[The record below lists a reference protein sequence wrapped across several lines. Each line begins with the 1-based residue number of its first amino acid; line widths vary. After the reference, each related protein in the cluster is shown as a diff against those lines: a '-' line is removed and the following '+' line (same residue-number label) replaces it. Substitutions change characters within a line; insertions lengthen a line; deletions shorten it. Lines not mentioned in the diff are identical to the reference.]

1 MRKNNKGITLVALI
15 ITIII
20 LLILTG
26 VTTKIILD
34 SKFLDN
40 AKSTVAKANN
50 ETENQITLENNTYDS
65 WDEYP
70 GQIIKGDSGIPIPE
84 PKVII
89 ELYGSTSNITTNSCR
104 ISATGT
110 HNLNDT
116 LTYSL
121 KFETTAYDEKTGDDI
136 YWDITGLT
144 QNTKYKFEITAT
156 DTKENSTTIE
166 GYVTTLPEEV
176 QVNNAPMFVK
186 NRLQDRQTNSLTIVT
201 RATDADGDNLTYELY
216 LKGNSTVQETK
227 TAAQNTDV
235 TFTLTGLEEY
245 TTYTWYIIA
254 SDASLSTESSDASA
268 RTYCSGTGF
277 TCNATLCTVNRQ
289 EVDNYCGETVSITE
303 LSGGNAVPSVNCP
316 FCGESGTDGKC
327 KAYYSKHLNG
337 STHELWIWDCQEKG
351 WMIDSG
357 ESLGSNF
364 NIWSGKCM
372 YVEGTSYDYSSEC
385 TTHKLYDEHYYC
397 TKHSYVG
404 TSSTHTYCSHGKIDK
419 HY

>member
-216 LKGNSTVQETK
+216 LKGNSAVQATK
-227 TAAQNTDV
+227 TASQNIDV
-235 TFTLTGLEEY
+235 TFTITGLSEY
-245 TTYTWYIIA
+245 TTYTWYIIV
-254 SDASLSTESSDASA
+254 SDGSLSAESSDASA

-277 TCNATLCTVNRQ
+277 TCNATLCTVNR
-289 EVDNYCGETVSITE
+289 
-303 LSGGNAVPSVNCP
+303 
-316 FCGESGTDGKC
+316 
-327 KAYYSKHLNG
+327 
-337 STHELWIWDCQEKG
+337 
-351 WMIDSG
+351 
-357 ESLGSNF
+357 
-364 NIWSGKCM
+364 
-372 YVEGTSYDYSSEC
+372 
-385 TTHKLYDEHYYC
+385 
-397 TKHSYVG
+397 
-404 TSSTHTYCSHGKIDK
+404 
-419 HY
+419 

>member
-50 ETENQITLENNTYDS
+50 ETENQVTLENNTYDS

-216 LKGNSTVQETK
+216 LKGNSAVQATK
-227 TAAQNTDV
+227 TASQNIDV
-235 TFTLTGLEEY
+235 TFTITGLSEY
-245 TTYTWYIIA
+245 TTYTWYIIV
-254 SDASLSTESSDASA
+254 SDGSLSAEVAMQVPELIA
-268 RTYCSGTGF
+268 
-277 TCNATLCTVNRQ
+277 Q
-289 EVDNYCGETVSITE
+289 EQD
-303 LSGGNAVPSVNCP
+303 LPAM
-316 FCGESGTDGKC
+316 
-327 KAYYSKHLNG
+327 
-337 STHELWIWDCQEKG
+337 Q
-351 WMIDSG
+351 
-357 ESLGSNF
+357 
-364 NIWSGKCM
+364 
-372 YVEGTSYDYSSEC
+372 
-385 TTHKLYDEHYYC
+385 HYAQL
-397 TKHSYVG
+397 
-404 TSSTHTYCSHGKIDK
+404 IDK
-419 HY
+419 K

>member
-186 NRLQDRQTNSLTIVT
+186 NRL
-201 RATDADGDNLTYELY
+201 
-216 LKGNSTVQETK
+216 
-227 TAAQNTDV
+227 
-235 TFTLTGLEEY
+235 
-245 TTYTWYIIA
+245 
-254 SDASLSTESSDASA
+254 
-268 RTYCSGTGF
+268 
-277 TCNATLCTVNRQ
+277 
-289 EVDNYCGETVSITE
+289 
-303 LSGGNAVPSVNCP
+303 
-316 FCGESGTDGKC
+316 
-327 KAYYSKHLNG
+327 
-337 STHELWIWDCQEKG
+337 
-351 WMIDSG
+351 
-357 ESLGSNF
+357 
-364 NIWSGKCM
+364 
-372 YVEGTSYDYSSEC
+372 
-385 TTHKLYDEHYYC
+385 
-397 TKHSYVG
+397 
-404 TSSTHTYCSHGKIDK
+404 
-419 HY
+419 